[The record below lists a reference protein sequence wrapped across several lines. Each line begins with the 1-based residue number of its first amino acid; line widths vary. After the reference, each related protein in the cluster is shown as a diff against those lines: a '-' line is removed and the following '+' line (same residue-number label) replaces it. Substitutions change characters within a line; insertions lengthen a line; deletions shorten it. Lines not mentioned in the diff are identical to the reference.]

1 MVQATTAMVEG
12 NTMSERTVEQALA
25 HAKVLCGVRGCD
37 NIVEEDL
44 VVLADEVAR
53 LRAES
58 ARLMD
63 ESDAVG
69 FRRGVMS
76 AENEIKRLRAE
87 LTTALDCSIERG
99 EHS

>member
-1 MVQATTAMVEG
+1 MT
-12 NTMSERTVEQALA
+12 RTLDDALA
-25 HAKVLCGVRGCD
+25 HAEKVRIEIPQLVQP
-37 NIVEEDL
+37 EPSAYDL
-44 VVLADEVAR
+44 VLLAAEVAR

-87 LTTALDCSIERG
+87 LTTALDRSIERG
-99 EHS
+99 VHP